1 MMATWI
7 CPGGLLLFTRVSKDL
22 AFMQTR
28 PPQNNSIMIKFF
40 YAKSGAG
47 SRDDNG

>member
-7 CPGGLLLFTRVSKDL
+7 CPGGLLFFTRGSKDF
-22 AFMQTR
+22 AFMQTW
-28 PPQNNSIMIKFF
+28 PPQNNPIMIKFF
-40 YAKSGAG
+40 YTKSGAG